1 MGNEANP
8 ILGVLL
14 ACVAGTL
21 VLAAITIWLAKSKR
35 VTSRKALLGLT
46 ILSMVPLFGA
56 AFAMM
61 TTHVVEEATG
71 QTQSGVN
78 GDPRR

>member
-21 VLAAITIWLAKSKR
+21 VLVAITIWLAKSKR

-46 ILSMVPLFGA
+46 ICPWCRCSAPPS
-56 AFAMM
+56 
-61 TTHVVEEATG
+61 
-71 QTQSGVN
+71 Q
-78 GDPRR
+78 